1 VPIVPDTKN
10 WTWVLERRCPECGF
24 EAYAFPRESSG
35 AMIRANGAQ
44 WQVVL
49 DRADVRRRPNDVT
62 WSPLEY
68 GCHVRDV
75 YRICL
80 GRLQLMLGEDD
91 PEFPNWDQDATAED
105 DHYAEQDP
113 ARVAAELVDAA
124 QRYADAYDAVSG
136 ELWSRP
142 GTRSD
147 GSQFTVESLA
157 RYSIHDPVHHLV
169 DVGAVSD

>member
-24 EAYAFPRESSG
+24 EAYAFPRESVG
-35 AMIRANGAQ
+35 AMIRENGAR
-44 WQVVL
+44 WHSVL
-49 DRADVRRRPNDVT
+49 TRPDVRERPNDDV

-75 YRICL
+75 YRVCL
-80 GRLQLMLGEDD
+80 GRLELMLRNDD
-91 PEFPNWDQDATAED
+91 PDFPNWDQDAAAED
-105 DHYAEQDP
+105 ERYSEQDP
-113 ARVAAELVDAA
+113 KRVAAELFEAA
-124 QRYADAYDAVSG
+124 RAYADAYEAVLG
-136 ELWSRP
+136 DQWARP

-147 GSQFTVESLA
+147 GSRFTVESLA

-169 DVGAVSD
+169 DVDASAD